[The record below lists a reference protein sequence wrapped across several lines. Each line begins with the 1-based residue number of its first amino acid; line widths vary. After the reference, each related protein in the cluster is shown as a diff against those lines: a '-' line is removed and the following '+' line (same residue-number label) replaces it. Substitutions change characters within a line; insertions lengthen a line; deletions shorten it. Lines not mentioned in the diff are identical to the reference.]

1 MKKLLFWWKWEAKHL
16 HRDFYIGIK
25 NLIRWFPIIWK
36 DRDWD
41 DHYIWEILKTKLQN
55 QAEYIGGNGHHVNA
69 ERDAER
75 MMLCVRLI
83 DKIQSEYYQSE
94 CMDYCIDEFHWDN
107 IEDKPDYVQLRI
119 EKISDNFQDYFDK
132 YKLTYIDVMTRPK
145 DKLIFGNDSNKR
157 IAMNMAHIN
166 ADRAQTL
173 LFKILNK
180 HITSWW
186 D

>member
-1 MKKLLFWWKWEAKHL
+1 MNRLLLWWRWEGKHL
-16 HRDFYIGIK
+16 HRDFYLGIK
-25 NLIRWFPIIWK
+25 NIIRWFPIIWK

-41 DHYIWEILKTKLQN
+41 DHYIWEILKTKLRN
-55 QAEYIGGNGHHVNA
+55 QAKHIGKNGHHVNA

-83 DKIQSEYYQSE
+83 DKIQIEYYQSE
-94 CMDYCIDEFHWDN
+94 YIDYCIDKFHWDD

-119 EKISDNFQDYFDK
+119 EKISDNLQDYFYK
-132 YKLTYIDVMTRPK
+132 YPLTYIDVMTRPRE
-145 DKLIFGNDSNKR
+145 KLIFGNDSNKR
-157 IAMNMAHIN
+157 IAMNIAHIN